1 MYVVSRGINTMES
14 TFNTIDQ
21 VLLAETLIL
30 VLAPV
35 IVGFFSLVSISI
47 FWNWGTTKWRS
58 LLQIPNIKKGFD
70 SLFERR
76 LFENCVLFCT
86 GLFSNIERIM
96 NQEHEK
102 QDRLTMDQV
111 I

>member
-1 MYVVSRGINTMES
+1 MYVVRKRINTMES

-21 VLLAETLIL
+21 ELLAETLIL

-58 LLQIPNIKKGFD
+58 LLQIPNKKKTMYVKLSVTKKLNGNQGRKTKGIISQSGVKD
-70 SLFERR
+70 
-76 LFENCVLFCT
+76 
-86 GLFSNIERIM
+86 IELQRKIEEP
-96 NQEHEK
+96 N
-102 QDRLTMDQV
+102 
-111 I
+111 